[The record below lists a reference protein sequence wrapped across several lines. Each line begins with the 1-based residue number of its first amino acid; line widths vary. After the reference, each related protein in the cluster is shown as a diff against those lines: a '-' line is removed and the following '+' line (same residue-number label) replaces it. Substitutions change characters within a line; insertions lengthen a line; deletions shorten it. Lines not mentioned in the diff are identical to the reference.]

1 MTKLPIND
9 NQPLTFQKPNVGKDD
24 KYNSIIKEM
33 DDNVFKK
40 MKRAYGIYEPGD
52 MKDWD
57 NFYIFNRMDPFF
69 QIGTTREY
77 IFFVKPDLHIF
88 NLDKSTFFE
97 PISRNPFFVDL
108 RYRGGNSGRY
118 MKVLKNLQKS
128 AADNGDSCP
137 FIRAFTNKIRSS
149 VDLPDIQ
156 ASDQETATNQFGTRI
171 TYRKSSIA
179 SDEGFDFT
187 TEFEDNKFLEIY
199 TWFKAYDEYER
210 MKYKG
215 YIKIDNSQ
223 ECSRWREY
231 AQYKILHDQM
241 AMFKIIV
248 GANGTDILYF
258 ARIVGVY
265 PKSVNR
271 SAFSELPQDGKLKI
285 TATWHGA
292 FIDDLTRDTITH
304 FNHLS
309 AKAGG
314 STSINDLFDSEVQA
328 ITGESMLVPRIGTRY
343 SARDGVNYYT
353 LNWVPANGVVVKN
366 NTKG

>member
-1 MTKLPIND
+1 MPTT
-9 NQPLTFQKPNVGKDD
+9 NQTFTFSQPVVGKDD
-24 KYNSIIKEM
+24 EYDSIIKGM
-33 DDNVFKK
+33 DDNIFKK

-69 QIGTTREY
+69 QIGTTKEY
-77 IFFVKPDLHIF
+77 VFFVKPDLHIF

-128 AADNGDSCP
+128 AADNDDNCP

-156 ASDQETATNQFGTRI
+156 ASDQETASNQFGTKI
-171 TYRKSSIA
+171 TYRKSSIS

-215 YIKIDNSQ
+215 YIKIDENAAPFESNGATGKIVVAGSSSVTPVMEKLVEAYGKANANVEIEVQ
-223 ECSRWREY
+223 ESDSSTGMQSTIDGLCDIGMASREL
-231 AQYKILHDQM
+231 KD
-241 AMFKIIV
+241 
-248 GANGTDILYF
+248 
-258 ARIVGVY
+258 
-265 PKSVNR
+265 
-271 SAFSELPQDGKLKI
+271 SELEQGLTPTVIALDGI
-285 TATWHGA
+285 A
-292 FIDDLTRDTITH
+292 
-304 FNHLS
+304 
-309 AKAGG
+309 
-314 STSINDLFDSEVQA
+314 
-328 ITGESMLVPRIGTRY
+328 
-343 SARDGVNYYT
+343 
-353 LNWVPANGVVVKN
+353 VVVN
-366 NTKG
+366 NDNPTDDMTSDQVKSIFTGDVLTWEDALN

>member
-1 MTKLPIND
+1 MTNLPTT
-9 NQPLTFQKPNVGKDD
+9 NQNFTFSQPVVGKDD
-24 KYNSIIKEM
+24 EYDSIIKGM
-33 DDNVFKK
+33 DDNIFKK

-77 IFFVKPDLHIF
+77 VFFVKPDLHIF

-128 AADNGDSCP
+128 AADNDDNCL

-156 ASDQETATNQFGTRI
+156 ASDQETASNQFGTKI
-171 TYRKSSIA
+171 TYRKSSIS

-215 YIKIDNSQ
+215 YIKIDGSQ
-223 ECSRWREY
+223 ECARWREY

-258 ARIVGVY
+258 ARIIGVY

-309 AKAGG
+309 ARASGAD
-314 STSINDLFDSEVQA
+314 SINDLFDSEIQA

-343 SARDGVNYYT
+343 SPRDGVNYYT
-353 LNWVPANGVVVKN
+353 LNWVPANGVTIRN
-366 NTKG
+366 NT